1 MQSKIKK
8 SLFLT
13 LGGLAVGIIN
23 GLLGAGGGMLAVP
36 LLRGAGLNPKKAHA
50 NSVGI
55 ILPLSIFSSYLYLQS
70 GRVNLQDALI
80 YLPGGIIGAL
90 AGTWILSRI
99 STPILRILFGIF
111 IIFAGIRLL
120 LR

>member
-8 SLFLT
+8 ALFLT
-13 LGGLAVGIIN
+13 LGGFAVGIIN

-36 LLRGAGLNPKKAHA
+36 LLRGAGLEPKKAHA

-55 ILPLSIFSSYLYLQS
+55 ILPLSIFSAYLYLNS
-70 GRVNLQDALI
+70 GRVDLYDALP

-90 AGTWILSRI
+90 GGTWALSRI
-99 STPILRILFGIF
+99 STPLLRIIFGILM
-111 IIFAGIRLL
+111 IFAGGRLL
-120 LR
+120 MK